1 MKRLVAMNQKQKEA
15 IIVRL
20 FDGNSDATIRNYER
34 KAAREI
40 LAIVEKSFPN
50 GLKFASQLLEWD
62 DATLVAGVD
71 AETLEQLRKFSPPIT

>member
-1 MKRLVAMNQKQKEA
+1 MNQKEKET

-34 KAAREI
+34 GAAQQI

-50 GLKFASQLLEWD
+50 GLESASQLLEWD
-62 DATLVAGVD
+62 NATKAAGVD
-71 AETLEQLRKFSPPIT
+71 AETLEQLRKFSPPIA